1 VVAGRIDNGAS
12 LKIAATNGKVV
23 DAVTHAV
30 VWTNDNGFGYRLR
43 LARFPG
49 ELRQFHA
56 HAREEILIFHG
67 RFYRLR
73 IFRCKTA

>member
-1 VVAGRIDNGAS
+1 
-12 LKIAATNGKVV
+12 
-23 DAVTHAV
+23 
-30 VWTNDNGFGYRLR
+30 
-43 LARFPG
+43 
-49 ELRQFHA
+49 LRQFHA

>member
-1 VVAGRIDNGAS
+1 
-12 LKIAATNGKVV
+12 VV

-43 LARFPG
+43 LARFPS

-56 HAREEILIFHG
+56 HAREEILIF
-67 RFYRLR
+67 
-73 IFRCKTA
+73 TVASTV